1 MDIDKIHYEANSDL
15 VSYME
20 ELLNPDAVE
29 EKTKIETQYEPRLN
43 LGLYIEGL
51 LNTDEAEVE
60 IELKK
65 EIKLKT
71 KEKNG
76 EQSQIPSWGEIP
88 FECLL
93 IESAGMNLMVPTM
106 SVSYIKQISNKN
118 IMRLPSGIKA
128 FRGMLTLRER
138 SVAIIDLFTLI
149 SGNASVNNQQTIQVD
164 TNHTAHVLVIE
175 NGDYALACDDVCKI
189 IMLTTESVRWNKGC
203 FNNPTFAGVV
213 PDYLCPIIN
222 VDYLQ
227 QQVSEMSFLQ

>member
-1 MDIDKIHYEANSDL
+1 
-15 VSYME
+15 
-20 ELLNPDAVE
+20 
-29 EKTKIETQYEPRLN
+29 
-43 LGLYIEGL
+43 
-51 LNTDEAEVE
+51 
-60 IELKK
+60 
-65 EIKLKT
+65 
-71 KEKNG
+71 
-76 EQSQIPSWGEIP
+76 
-88 FECLL
+88 
-93 IESAGMNLMVPTM
+93 MVPTM

-222 VDYLQ
+222 VDYVQ